1 MAASAALAMPCP
13 PGTENQTSSWKPT
26 FWAGS
31 SVRDGTSSGRCP
43 ASSDCSATRAAR
55 LAERTEATVTP
66 ARTSVPPAEASA
78 EIVTQSA
85 TERVYGAATKSTQ
98 TRHGCVVTIGDVDVQ
113 LPALSRRQLFGAAVA
128 VAVLLVLLVR
138 HLGGSGSAAP
148 LVAPLRGPAKP
159 RAAAAKLLVIDVAGA
174 VRRPGLYR
182 LREGSRID
190 DAIAVAGGATAK
202 AQLDAVNLAAPLAD
216 GEQIVVPGRGAAGAA
231 AAASPP
237 AAGSSPSAPLDLNT
251 ATAEQLD
258 SLPGIGPVTAQKIID
273 FRQEHGAFH
282 SVAELEGV
290 PGIGEGR
297 LAQLKGLVI
306 P

>member
-1 MAASAALAMPCP
+1 MDDM
-13 PGTENQTSSWKPT
+13 
-26 FWAGS
+26 
-31 SVRDGTSSGRCP
+31 
-43 ASSDCSATRAAR
+43 
-55 LAERTEATVTP
+55 
-66 ARTSVPPAEASA
+66 
-78 EIVTQSA
+78 
-85 TERVYGAATKSTQ
+85 
-98 TRHGCVVTIGDVDVQ
+98 DVQ
-113 LPALSRRQLFGAAVA
+113 LTAVSRRQLFGAAVA

-148 LVAPLRGPAKP
+148 AVAPVRAPAKP
-159 RAAAAKLLVIDVAGA
+159 KAAAVKLLVVDVAGA

-216 GEQIVVPGRGAAGAA
+216 GEQIVVPGRGAAGEG

-237 AAGSSPSAPLDLNT
+237 AAGPSPSAPLDLNT